1 MSDNNLRLQVI
12 LNAVDKLTRPF
23 RAAQAS
29 SKELAGAIQNT
40 RNSLKELNKQ
50 AGRIDEFRKTR
61 SQLAITANNLNAAR
75 EEAAK
80 LATQFAATNRP
91 TAAQA
96 KLFSQAKTRV
106 QELQQ
111 TYNGLLG
118 RSRDNVRHLKN
129 QGLIPDNSVVPSE
142 NLRKMLKKQGRHWRA
157 SKKHLNVWVNNRHG

>member
-80 LATQFAATNRP
+80 LATQ
-91 TAAQA
+91 
-96 KLFSQAKTRV
+96 
-106 QELQQ
+106 
-111 TYNGLLG
+111 
-118 RSRDNVRHLKN
+118 
-129 QGLIPDNSVVPSE
+129 
-142 NLRKMLKKQGRHWRA
+142 
-157 SKKHLNVWVNNRHG
+157 